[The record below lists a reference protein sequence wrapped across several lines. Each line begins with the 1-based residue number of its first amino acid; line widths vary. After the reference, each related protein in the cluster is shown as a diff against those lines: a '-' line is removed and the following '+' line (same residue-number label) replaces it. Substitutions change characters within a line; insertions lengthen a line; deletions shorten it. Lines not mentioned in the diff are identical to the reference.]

1 MHLFLLKGLLNEP
14 SATEQFSKEYIVVDV
29 QLVKNYVCYLQNLQ
43 LKKKKHEESRKKLQ
57 KEEKCKTYD
66 DYNRVVIYREGQLK
80 KLKVSTLDLY
90 LDKHNLNCSRS
101 TLKKDKVDIVTADI
115 ARYLLNEVLE
125 KEDDEASED
134 EQEFED
140 DVVLEEIG
148 DNSDDEEEATDAEE
162 LTETDDSKSDDN
174 DCDSDNH
181 ENFDKDEDIADDDK
195 DNSDSGDLEISDIL
209 CTTKSGRTC
218 RTWRGRY
225 LY

>member
-1 MHLFLLKGLLNEP
+1 MHLFLLKGFLNEP
-14 SATEQFSKEYIVVDV
+14 SAIEQFSKEYIVVV
-29 QLVKNYVCYLQNLQ
+29 QLVKNYVCHLQNLQ
-43 LKKKKHEESRKKLQ
+43 LKKKKREESRKKLQ
-57 KEEKCKTYD
+57 KEEKSKTYD
-66 DYNRVVIYREGQLK
+66 DYNWLVMYREGQLK
-80 KLKVSTLDLY
+80 KFKVSTLDLY
-90 LDKHNLNCSRS
+90 LDKHGINCSRS

-115 ARYLLNEVLE
+115 ARSLLNEVLE
-125 KEDDEASED
+125 KEDDDEGDEASED

-162 LTETDDSKSDDN
+162 QTETDDSESDGN
-174 DCDSDNH
+174 
-181 ENFDKDEDIADDDK
+181 ENFDKDEDIADDDN

-225 LY
+225 LYY